1 MTKQY
6 GDYYRAS
13 DGNPPYTLHREQLG
27 AIMNRSDLNSSIKEK
42 FRWSLELDPRYFM
55 IARCMA
61 LMCYGQEG
69 DPSLNGMQRGFSA
82 EEIKEWADDLG
93 IICLSGETPQSYVA
107 LLDEMRDMGIL
118 VRPVEEIARFRF
130 RRNSFLNII
139 GSNEDVVL
147 EDIDINNV

>member
-1 MTKQY
+1 
-6 GDYYRAS
+6 
-13 DGNPPYTLHREQLG
+13 
-27 AIMNRSDLNSSIKEK
+27 
-42 FRWSLELDPRYFM
+42 M

-61 LMCYGQEG
+61 LMCYEQDE
-69 DPSLNGMQRGFSA
+69 DPSLNGAQRGFSA

-93 IICLSGETPQSYVA
+93 IICLNGETPQSYVA